1 VALSRHINTVQVYSP
16 LDRKFIAIEPQFN
29 YNDPFGK
36 EWGNRDTGMVTL
48 PPGQSVTWKVKLELF
63 IP

>member
-1 VALSRHINTVQVYSP
+1 VQVYSP
-16 LDRKFIAIEPQFN
+16 LDKQFIALEPQFN

-36 EWGNRDTGMVTL
+36 EWATATRVVTL
-48 PPGQSVTWKVKLELF
+48 LPGQSVTWKVKLELF